1 MSMLKA
7 TGFAFKDKTSGEWVN
22 LDVRLAPPKSV
33 GHFEETL
40 AHTLILMGLSV
51 EEVSSLTEQGAEK
64 GAGQGKGKGKGKR

>member
-33 GHFEETL
+33 GHFEGTFV
-40 AHTLILMGLSV
+40 HTLVFMGLFSM
-51 EEVSSLTEQGAEK
+51 LTEQK
-64 GAGQGKGKGKGKR
+64 GAGQGKGQGKGKGKR

>member
-1 MSMLKA
+1 MSMIKA
-7 TGFAFKDKTSGEWVN
+7 TGFAFKDKTSG
-22 LDVRLAPPKSV
+22 VRLAPPKSV

-51 EEVSSLTEQGAEK
+51 EEVSSLTEQKGAEK